1 MFIRPRNL
9 GGIITKTHGEIYPDT
24 IISLWLY
31 FRIFSN
37 ILDKDDSIFECF
49 NSKWHDVFEK
59 LAKINEYDINEE
71 ALWQIA
77 ELMELDTLTIEEKAV
92 QIKVLLDTLYLT
104 PIETEYNFEIDTGIY
119 KPDTTL
125 EKLISEQGKL
135 ETHLDYLRTRIENVS
150 ISNILLASNNAK
162 GVKQTLGEEYF
173 NIEKLSQFINGEKL
187 SSKSKQET
195 VDIIV
200 NFLSPKYIKLTSDN
214 QYKFINRVPP
224 QVILN
229 ILKFLFYFDLT
240 NKEPFTSRSA
250 GIATRTRF
258 YKIFESEYN
267 NQTYLKVN
275 RKFSQIKS
283 PYDAKGFGL
292 FDKRYCHKYFE
303 LFKTTLLESGNNSFS
318 LRS

>member
-1 MFIRPRNL
+1 MFIRPRNQ

-24 IISLWLY
+24 IMSLWLY

-37 ILDKDDSIFECF
+37 ILDKDDSIFDCF
-49 NSKWHDVFEK
+49 NKEWHDVFEK
-59 LAKINEYDINEE
+59 LAKINEYDIDEQ

-77 ELMELDTLTIEEKAV
+77 ELMELDSLTIEEKAE
-92 QIKVLLDTLYLT
+92 QIKVLIGTLYLT

-125 EKLISEQGKL
+125 EKLISEHSKL
-135 ETHLDYLRTRIENVS
+135 QAQLDYINSRIENVS
-150 ISNILLASNNAK
+150 ISNILLASNSAK
-162 GVKQTLGEEYF
+162 EVKQTLGEEYF
-173 NIEKLSQFINGEKL
+173 NIEKLSQFINGDKL

-200 NFLSPKYIKLTSDN
+200 NFLSFKYIKLTSDN

-229 ILKFLFYFDLT
+229 ILKFLFYFELSS
-240 NKEPFTSRSA
+240 KEPFNSPSA

-258 YKIFESEYN
+258 YEIFKSVYN
-267 NQTYLKVN
+267 DQTYLKVQ
-275 RKFSQIKS
+275 RKYSKIIH
-283 PYDAKGFGL
+283 PYDGKGYGL
-292 FDKRYCHKYFE
+292 YDKKYCPKYFE
-303 LFKTTLLESGNNSFS
+303 QFKMTLLESGNNSFS
-318 LRS
+318 HRS